1 MAVSFALSGLLLTPL
16 PRSVSRN
23 SSSVLVS
30 VLSYVIDSVAQ
41 VSLPDRAQCYPS
53 SGALLRNVP
62 DACCMNLISGFH
74 SCYTNSI
81 PLHWCRCYDGTPL
94 MSMVCKKPITN
105 LTSITRV

>member
-16 PRSVSRN
+16 PQSVSQN

-30 VLSYVIDSVAQ
+30 VLSWTSTSYVIDSGV
-41 VSLPDRAQCYPS
+41 DRAQCYPS
-53 SGALLRNVP
+53 SGVLLRNVP

-81 PLHWCRCYDGTPL
+81 PLYWCRCYDGTPL
-94 MSMVCKKPITN
+94 T
-105 LTSITRV
+105 LWGR